1 MDFRNMRGKNMNWK
15 KYYENIVQDE
25 NSKKLLYRENEK
37 RYDLCLPQQI
47 VQLWKSQFC
56 IKTEEEEE
64 ALTKFLAY
72 GRIFIVK
79 DNVGKNLIVDEFSQN
94 VRYKCEDGVLF
105 FLEYVVTNKRRNGK
119 TIIDQ
124 KEKHQIIKTD
134 GRVEHFILNL
144 ETNTESVEILEKMPK
159 MFYLSLMGKKGVPC
173 YYNGVQLIGEIS
185 QGYQELMMKFNQKE
199 YVYLQVLQDVL
210 KESQLLNI
218 QLIALGHL
226 LGITDV
232 VSVLNSGMMH
242 KNRIVNDKE
251 RIIAKGNE
259 ILGYLQ

>member
-1 MDFRNMRGKNMNWK
+1 MELRNKRGKNMNWK
-15 KYYENIVQDE
+15 KYYENIRQDG
-25 NSKKLLYRENEK
+25 NSKKLLDNENEK

-56 IKTEEEEE
+56 IKTEDEDR

-79 DNVGKNLIVDEFSQN
+79 NNIGKSLILDEFSQS
-94 VRYKCEDGVLF
+94 VRYKCADGVLF
-105 FLEYVVTNKRRNGK
+105 FLEYVVTNKRRNDT

-124 KEKHQIIKTD
+124 KEKHQIIELN
-134 GRVEHFILNL
+134 GRIEHFILNL
-144 ETNTESVEILEKMPK
+144 ETNVESVEILEEMPK
-159 MFYLSLMGKKGVPC
+159 IFYLSLMGKNGVPC

-185 QGYQELMMKFNQKE
+185 QGYQEMMMRFHQSE

-218 QLIALGHL
+218 QLAALGHL
-226 LGITDV
+226 LGITDMM
-232 VSVLNSGMMH
+232 SILNNGITH
-242 KNRIVNDKE
+242 TNRIVNDRE